1 MELTALAQ
9 QGLYGLKPR
18 FRAALTGAA
27 DWLAARRVHPD
38 GLTAAGVAAS
48 AAAGLCLALAGRD
61 PWLALLVAPLLAA
74 RIALNALDGL
84 VAERRG
90 MARPWGAV
98 LNEMGDRAAD
108 LALFAGLALLP
119 GAPLLVIAL
128 AAAATL
134 LASHAALAVAATGAA
149 RPRGG
154 PMGKAD
160 RAAVIAL
167 AALAT
172 GLLGDLSILHALPS
186 LLLVG
191 GIATLLLRL
200 WTARDAG

>member
-1 MELTALAQ
+1 MEMTALAQ

-18 FRAALTGAA
+18 FRAVLTGTA
-27 DWLAARRVHPD
+27 DWLAVRRVHPD
-38 GLTAAGVAAS
+38 ALTAAGVATT

-61 PWLALLVAPLLAA
+61 PTIALLAAPLLAA
-74 RIALNALDGL
+74 RIALNALDGM

-98 LNEMGDRAAD
+98 LNEMGDRASD
-108 LALFAGLALLP
+108 LTLFAGLALLP
-119 GAPLLVIAL
+119 GAPLLVITL

-134 LASHAALAVAATGAA
+134 LASHAGVAVAATGLA

-160 RAAVIAL
+160 RAAVTAL

-172 GLLGDLSILHALPS
+172 GLLGALSILHALPW

-191 GIATLLLRL
+191 AVATLALRL
-200 WTARDAG
+200 WTARDAR